1 MKLKNLLRFLA
12 VVLVAVGLNVNV
24 QVEEALITLFATDN
38 IQEAAPIKDI
48 IDIKRIILTSYKNSF
63 IYQILI

>member
-48 IDIKRIILTSYKNSF
+48 IDINIIILTSYKNSF
-63 IYQILI
+63 IHQILI